1 VALRTSII
9 VGFPGETNE
18 QFDELKNFISEVKFD
33 RLGVFTYSHEE
44 NTKAYKLK
52 DDISAATKRKRASE
66 LMALQQQISFDINRK
81 KIGTSLRV
89 IIDRKDGDFWIGRS
103 EFDSPEV
110 DNEILIPSTFP
121 LKEGSLV
128 KVKIT
133 DAEAFDLFAMP
144 V

>member
-1 VALRTSII
+1 
-9 VGFPGETNE
+9 
-18 QFDELKNFISEVKFD
+18 
-33 RLGVFTYSHEE
+33 
-44 NTKAYKLK
+44 
-52 DDISAATKRKRASE
+52 
-66 LMALQQQISFDINRK
+66 MALQQQISFDINRK

-89 IIDRKDGDFWIGRS
+89 IIDRKDEDFWIGRS